1 MALNVRFN
9 QLTYASGNTAPNQ
22 DVFRYCDFPGERLI
36 QRAKFEVNGNPLD
49 EYTTEAYQ
57 YYRNNKVQ
65 PNKQDGY
72 YRLVGQELPHEAH
85 LEQQTLVQPN
95 TRVAVD
101 LYDGYQT
108 PKGEH
113 AALDVMVP
121 LLFWLMLARDRW
133 VKAWLLSLCHLVNQ
147 QYTLQVCWWQDNLDR
162 GKLCYDKFVYDNAS
176 LQILACQSRA
186 ESR

>member
-1 MALNVRFN
+1 MLFRS
-9 QLTYASGNTAPNQ
+9 YASGNTAPNQ
-22 DVFRYCDFPGERLI
+22 DVFRYCDFPGERLV

-121 LLFWLMLARDRW
+121 L
-133 VKAWLLSLCHLVNQ
+133 Q
-147 QYTLQVCWWQDNLDR
+147 IQT
-162 GKLCYDKFVYDNAS
+162 
-176 LQILACQSRA
+176 ILAY
-186 ESR
+186 

>member
-22 DVFRYCDFPGERLI
+22 DVFRYCDFPGERLV

-121 LLFWLMLARDRW
+121 L
-133 VKAWLLSLCHLVNQ
+133 Q
-147 QYTLQVCWWQDNLDR
+147 IQT
-162 GKLCYDKFVYDNAS
+162 
-176 LQILACQSRA
+176 ILAY
-186 ESR
+186 